1 MALVYLSQEFN
12 ERLPVKYMAWCPSA
26 HHIHVYRV
34 AAAGTHMV
42 PSAR

>member
-12 ERLPVKYMAWCPSA
+12 ERLPVKHMAWCPSA

-34 AAAGTHMV
+34 AAGGTHMV